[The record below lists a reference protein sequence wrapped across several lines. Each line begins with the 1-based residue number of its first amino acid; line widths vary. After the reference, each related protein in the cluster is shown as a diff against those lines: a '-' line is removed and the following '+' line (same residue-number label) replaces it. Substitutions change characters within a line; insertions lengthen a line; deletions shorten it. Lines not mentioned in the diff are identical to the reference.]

1 MHKMVIKAF
10 VGGTIRGSDQ
20 YVCGY
25 KDVGGTKMYVVVINI
40 YSWEES
46 QTQIK
51 GKTLFVGGTKRIYG
65 LQRHFRVYPKC
76 TLTKH

>member
-40 YSWEES
+40 YSWERVKPYSWEVPS
-46 QTQIK
+46 VYTGYNDIF
-51 GKTLFVGGTKRIYG
+51 LFIQNV
-65 LQRHFRVYPKC
+65 H
-76 TLTKH
+76 